1 MTADGGEAPLPT
13 PREILAIHD
22 EIEEEYDLKH
32 TGARVAAPRL
42 KLERIIDEAA
52 GYDGVWT
59 RAAFLLRR
67 VLTAHYFEDGNKRTA
82 WLATRVYLES
92 NGLEP
97 AEGGESAERVL
108 RRIRRFDV
116 DELAGW
122 LETGEL
128 DRDRL
133 DP

>member
-1 MTADGGEAPLPT
+1 MTDDETLPS
-13 PREILAIHD
+13 PAEILAIHD
-22 EIEEEYDLKH
+22 EIEAEYDLKY

-42 KLERIIDEAA
+42 KLERILDETAEH
-52 GYDGVWT
+52 GDVWL
-59 RAAFLLRR
+59 RAAFLLRK

-82 WLATRVYLES
+82 WVTTRTYLEA

-97 AEGGESAERVL
+97 AERGADAERVL
-108 RRIRRFDV
+108 RRIRRYDV
-116 DELAGW
+116 DELAEW